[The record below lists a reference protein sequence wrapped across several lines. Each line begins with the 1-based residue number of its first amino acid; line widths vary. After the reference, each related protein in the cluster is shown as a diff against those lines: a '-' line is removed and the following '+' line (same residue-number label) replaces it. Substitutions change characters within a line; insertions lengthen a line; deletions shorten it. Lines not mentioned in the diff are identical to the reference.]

1 MLFLA
6 EMTLRTN
13 HARTHAQGVGFRA
26 KNVIWVL
33 VVILDFG
40 QTLSI
45 SVSYY
50 SVYTTPKHAGSPFL
64 SLYVARK

>member
-13 HARTHAQGVGFRA
+13 HARTHAQGVGFRE

-50 SVYTTPKHAGSPFL
+50 SVYTTP
-64 SLYVARK
+64 